1 MLYFFKLVK
10 PFISLQKCLTEE
22 KLLSGEQQRMFLLWI
37 NMVIK
42 LTQKLTGMR
51 NMLNEEKIGYRVINF
66 VNKEMLEVI
75 WLSSRVV

>member
-1 MLYFFKLVK
+1 
-10 PFISLQKCLTEE
+10 
-22 KLLSGEQQRMFLLWI
+22 
-37 NMVIK
+37 MVIK